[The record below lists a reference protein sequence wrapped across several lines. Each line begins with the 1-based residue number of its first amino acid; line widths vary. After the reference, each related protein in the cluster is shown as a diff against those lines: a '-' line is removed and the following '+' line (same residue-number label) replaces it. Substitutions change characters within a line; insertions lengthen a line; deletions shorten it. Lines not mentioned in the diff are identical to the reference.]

1 MSQHLI
7 RLITFYITRRKQW
20 LLDIKERDSHKA
32 RIFFNAFCFIEHLC
46 AINDHME
53 LDINYNDI
61 YISEEELKI
70 ENVLTSEASFLDRLS
85 SIIKNKNLRLN
96 YLIKE
101 IHTLFL

>member
-1 MSQHLI
+1 
-7 RLITFYITRRKQW
+7 
-20 LLDIKERDSHKA
+20 
-32 RIFFNAFCFIEHLC
+32 
-46 AINDHME
+46 ME

>member
-7 RLITFYITRRKQW
+7 RRITFYITRRKKW
-20 LLDIKERDSHKA
+20 LLDTKERDSRKA
-32 RIFFNAFCFIEHLC
+32 RIFVNAFCFIEHLC
-46 AINDHME
+46 AMNDHLE
-53 LDINYNDI
+53 LDIIYNDI
-61 YISEEELKI
+61 YISEEELKT
-70 ENVLTSEASFLDRLS
+70 ENVFTYEASFLDRLS